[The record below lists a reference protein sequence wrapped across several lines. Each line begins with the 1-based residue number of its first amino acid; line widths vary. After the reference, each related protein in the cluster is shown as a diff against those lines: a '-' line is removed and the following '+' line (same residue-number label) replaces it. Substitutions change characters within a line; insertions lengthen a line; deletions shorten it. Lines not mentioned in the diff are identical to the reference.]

1 MFRITKEMEN
11 RFASILL
18 HGIATIEIKIKKVS
32 DDEVIGE
39 YDDGEEIHIN
49 QDMICAYWP
58 DPARERRKERAKNA
72 AAKRRAIREE
82 E

>member
-1 MFRITKEMEN
+1 MFRVPKDMEN

-18 HGIATIEIKIKKVS
+18 HGIATIKIRKVS

-49 QDMICAYWP
+49 QAMICAYWP

>member
-49 QDMICAYWP
+49 QAMICAYWP
-58 DPARERRKERAKNA
+58 DTARERRKERAKNT
-72 AAKRRAIREE
+72 AAKRRALREE